1 MENKREQIIRVASE
15 LILLK
20 GFHSTSVDDI
30 LQHSGTKKGNFYFY
44 FRSKEELGFAVI
56 RYHMETFWQK
66 RLTPILQSQ
75 EPPLSK
81 IHAIFQ
87 RLVEEQTKAQCFG
100 GCPFGNMALE
110 LSDTHEG
117 FRSEL
122 EQMFASL
129 VEMFHTLLRQAE
141 AELRDGVD
149 LAELAQFIVASIE
162 GGIML
167 TKVQKNVLPLKR
179 CIRQLENYLAKLRRD
194 PQPQGGGVQR
204 GVQVQ

>member
-1 MENKREQIIRVASE
+1 MNGKREQIIKVASE

-30 LQHSGTKKGNFYFY
+30 LHRSGIKKGNFYFY

-56 RYHMETFWQK
+56 HHQMETFWK
-66 RLTPILQSQ
+66 ERLGPIL
-75 EPPLSK
+75 ELPVTPLEK
-81 IHAIFQ
+81 IHTIFQ
-87 RLVEEQTKAQCFG
+87 RLLEGQSKANCCG

-122 EQMFASL
+122 EQIFGSL

-141 AELRDGVD
+141 SELREGID
-149 LAELAQFIVASIE
+149 LLELAHFMVASLE

-167 TKVQKNVLPLKR
+167 AKVDKNVLPMRR
-179 CIRQLENYLAKLRRD
+179 CISQLENYLNALRREPS
-194 PQPQGGGVQR
+194 PQVQEGVQSR
-204 GVQVQ
+204 